1 MFIFLLFSGTVGRKY
16 GIVTERD
23 FQLFNNEKIQ
33 DVSVEEIE
41 QPALPIPSTPP
52 ALPIPPAKMSCKE
65 FIRHALGIISM
76 YIAYGLLILFCTDY
90 TTLAGF
96 IDSFNRHVQFVI
108 FNLGF
113 FMFINNICSEI
124 KNASLKFVRS
134 CPFGTQ
140 IL

>member
-1 MFIFLLFSGTVGRKY
+1 MFVFLLFSGTDGRKY

-33 DVSVEEIE
+33 DVSVEIE

-52 ALPIPPAKMSCKE
+52 ALPIPPTPPAKMSCKE

-96 IDSFNRHVQFVI
+96 IDSFNRQR
-108 FNLGF
+108 
-113 FMFINNICSEI
+113 
-124 KNASLKFVRS
+124 AVRD
-134 CPFGTQ
+134 
-140 IL
+140 I